1 MSDAAGKALYD
12 EKTKRIEDSI
22 ALRRPDRIPTA
33 FMATFWMAKYGGIS
47 HRQLMYDYDAG
58 EDVARRVILDL
69 DPDMYM
75 LPHLNTFIGP
85 TMEKLGF
92 KQLQWPGHGVGE
104 NEPYQYLDREYM
116 KSEEFDEFIADPTGF
131 YLAKYLPRVASA
143 FEGFE
148 GLPLFPGLHYTRI
161 VTGVRGFA
169 SPGVRRAMAT
179 VMEAGEENQKLFDH
193 MMAFIGRMQEAGY
206 PLGSATTSI
215 APYDFFADYFRGAKG
230 MMTDLFRRRDKLME
244 AMDKIIPFL
253 LRHALAVAAV
263 VPCKIVFIPIHWAPD
278 RFMSQEQFK
287 TVYWPSFK
295 KLLLAMIDAGLI
307 PMPLW
312 EAECDKRL
320 EIIGEDMPKGKM
332 IYWFERT
339 DIVRAK
345 EVLGD
350 VVCLRGNISPSVMNL
365 GKPEEVDAA
374 CRHVIEKAGR
384 DGGLILDCAF
394 GVPDEA
400 PIENVR
406 TLYRSVKKWGQVHFP
421 DGK

>member
-1 MSDAAGKALYD
+1 
-12 EKTKRIEDSI
+12 
-22 ALRRPDRIPTA
+22 
-33 FMATFWMAKYGGIS
+33 
-47 HRQLMYDYDAG
+47 MYDTAAG
-58 EDVARRVILDL
+58 EDILYRALLDL
-69 DPDMYM
+69 DPDVYM

-92 KQLQWPGHGVGE
+92 KQLQWPGHGVGDHQ
-104 NEPYQYLDREYM
+104 PYQYLDREYM
-116 KSEEFDEFIADPTGF
+116 KAEEFDEFIADPTGF

-148 GLPLFPGLHYTRI
+148 ALPLFPGLHYTRI

-169 SPGVRRAMAT
+169 DPAFRRAMAA
-179 VMEAGEENQKLFDH
+179 VMEAGEENQKLFDQ
-193 MMAFIGRMQEAGY
+193 MMAFIGKTCAAGY

-230 MMTDLFRRRDKLME
+230 MMTDLYRRRDKLME
-244 AMDKIIPFL
+244 AMDKIVPFL
-253 LRHALAVAAV
+253 LRHAVAAAAA
-263 VPCKIVFIPIHWAPD
+263 VPCKIIFIPIHWAPD
-278 RFMSQEQFK
+278 RFMSQQQFK
-287 TVYWPSFK
+287 DVYWPSFR
-295 KLLLAMIDAGLI
+295 KLLLAMIDAGLT

-312 EAECDKRL
+312 EADCAKRL
-320 EIIGEDMPKGKM
+320 ELIGQDLPRAKM

-350 VVCLRGNISPSVMNL
+350 VVCLRGNISPSLLNL

-374 CRHVIEKAGR
+374 CREVIEKAGR

-400 PIENVR
+400 PVENVR
-406 TLYRSVKKWGQVHFP
+406 ALYRSVKKYNA
-421 DGK
+421 

>member
-1 MSDAAGKALYD
+1 MTTVGRSIYEQKQR
-12 EKTKRIEDSI
+12 RIDDVI
-22 ALRRPDRIPTA
+22 ALRRPDRVPTA
-33 FMATFWMAKYGGIS
+33 FMATFWMAKYSGIS
-47 HRQLMYDYDAG
+47 HRRLMYDIDEG
-58 EDVARRVILDL
+58 EAVLRRVLEEL
-69 DPDMYM
+69 DPDVYM

-92 KQLQWPGHGVGE
+92 KQLQWPGHGVGD
-104 NEPYQYLDREYM
+104 NQPYQYLDREYM
-116 KSEEFDEFIADPTGF
+116 KAEEFDEFIADPTGF

-148 GLPLFPGLHYTRI
+148 ALPLFPGLHYTRI

-169 SPGVRRAMAT
+169 NPAFRRAMAQ
-179 VMEAGEENQKLFDH
+179 VMEAGEENQKLFDR
-193 MMAFIGRMQEAGY
+193 MMAFVAWSEQSGY

-253 LRHALAVAAV
+253 LRHAVAAASA

-287 TVYWPSFK
+287 SVYWPSFR
-295 KLLLAMIDAGLI
+295 KLLLAMIDTGLV

-312 EAECDKRL
+312 EADCTQRL
-320 EIIGEDMPKGKM
+320 EVIGDGMPRGKM

-339 DIVRAK
+339 DIRRAK

-350 VVCLRGNISPSVMNL
+350 VVCLRGAISPSILNL
-365 GKPEEVDAA
+365 GTPEEVDAA
-374 CRHVIEKAGR
+374 CRETIEVAGK

-400 PIENVR
+400 PLENVR
-406 TLYRSVKKWGQVHFP
+406 TLYRSVKKYNAG
-421 DGK
+421 